1 MSEFTPNS
9 EDTNL
14 NPSITPKVSGDIATE
29 SSNSEFG
36 SESNTN
42 ERVSSNYEEQA
53 SAYLQCV
60 SNAPFTQHYMEQT
73 RIALDLHQG
82 DRIFDLGCGRGVDL
96 QEIAEVVA
104 PNGEVY
110 GLDNAVDMVSEA
122 NSLHQGI
129 GNIIIRLADGEQLPF
144 DDNYFDAGRSI
155 RVLQHVK
162 NLESVLAEMQRVTKT
177 GGKIVVLDPD
187 WESLSISPVA
197 SLKILSGISEQV
209 LEAGRE
215 TIQNPNIPKEVP
227 ELCRGKGLEVLSLTT
242 FSRKVHSFSDANKFY
257 SLGKCGRFLVDK
269 GQLSEHHY
277 QQWIQACEEA
287 TNRGT
292 FLLTLTLVM
301 ITMEVA

>member
-1 MSEFTPNS
+1 MQRPRMAKNLLKEKLLEASYKYFLAHHLELWADKIHLFPTYSLTSMSEFTPNS

-14 NPSITPKVSGDIATE
+14 NPSITPKVSIDIATE
-29 SSNSEFG
+29 SSNREFG

-42 ERVSSNYEEQA
+42 ERISSNYEEQA

-110 GLDNAVDMVSEA
+110 GLDNAVDMVNEA

-155 RVLQHVK
+155 RVLQHVE

-187 WESLSISPVA
+187 W
-197 SLKILSGISEQV
+197 
-209 LEAGRE
+209 
-215 TIQNPNIPKEVP
+215 
-227 ELCRGKGLEVLSLTT
+227 
-242 FSRKVHSFSDANKFY
+242 KVCLYH
-257 SLGKCGRFLVDK
+257 L
-269 GQLSEHHY
+269 
-277 QQWIQACEEA
+277 
-287 TNRGT
+287 
-292 FLLTLTLVM
+292 
-301 ITMEVA
+301 